1 MDVHFIN
8 IYIYIYIN
16 AEKKK
21 RGKKTDTKIQ
31 NKRGKNGEIKK
42 TNKWKVTEK
51 DKKKKWKEEIC
62 SKNKNDNK
70 WLFWSFLEKTILF
83 PFSLEFSP

>member
-1 MDVHFIN
+1 MCTSLIY

-42 TNKWKVTEK
+42 TNK
-51 DKKKKWKEEIC
+51 
-62 SKNKNDNK
+62 
-70 WLFWSFLEKTILF
+70 
-83 PFSLEFSP
+83 

>member
-8 IYIYIYIN
+8 IYIYIYIYIN

-42 TNKWKVTEK
+42 TNK
-51 DKKKKWKEEIC
+51 
-62 SKNKNDNK
+62 
-70 WLFWSFLEKTILF
+70 
-83 PFSLEFSP
+83 

>member
-8 IYIYIYIN
+8 IYIYIYIYIN

-31 NKRGKNGEIKK
+31 NKRGKMVK
-42 TNKWKVTEK
+42 
-51 DKKKKWKEEIC
+51 
-62 SKNKNDNK
+62 
-70 WLFWSFLEKTILF
+70 
-83 PFSLEFSP
+83 

>member
-31 NKRGKNGEIKK
+31 NKRGKNGEKRK
-42 TNKWKVTEK
+42 TNK
-51 DKKKKWKEEIC
+51 
-62 SKNKNDNK
+62 
-70 WLFWSFLEKTILF
+70 
-83 PFSLEFSP
+83 

>member
-1 MDVHFIN
+1 MR
-8 IYIYIYIN
+8 
-16 AEKKK
+16 KKK

-51 DKKKKWKEEIC
+51 DTKKKKNGKKKYVVKI
-62 SKNKNDNK
+62 KTTINGYFG
-70 WLFWSFLEKTILF
+70 LF
-83 PFSLEFSP
+83 